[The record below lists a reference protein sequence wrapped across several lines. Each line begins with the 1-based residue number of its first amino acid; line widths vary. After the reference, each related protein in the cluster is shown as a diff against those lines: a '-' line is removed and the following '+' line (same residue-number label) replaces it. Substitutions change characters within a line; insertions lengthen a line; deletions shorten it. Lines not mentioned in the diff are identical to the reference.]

1 MRITQIILIILVI
14 CAAGL
19 LIFAGIQGSGEEVPS
34 EEDDWAYPIS
44 FLKIDLVTGTP
55 EPDYAVI
62 TLTED
67 DRTKYPVLI
76 AALENDE
83 TYLNIHPEG
92 EMTPEEY
99 YAIQDTFGWGSYVS
113 WNGTLYRVLIG
124 PIGIAP
130 PLP

>member
-19 LIFAGIQGSGEEVPS
+19 LVFAGIQGSGEEVPP
-34 EEDDWAYPIS
+34 EEDDWAYPRS
-44 FLKIDLVTGTP
+44 FLKIDAVQTPDPTLPVIPLTG
-55 EPDYAVI
+55 A
-62 TLTED
+62 

-113 WNGTLYRVLIG
+113 WNGTLYQVLIG
-124 PIGIAP
+124 AIGVAP

>member
-19 LIFAGIQGSGEEVPS
+19 LVFAGIQGSGEEVPP

-44 FLKIDLVTGTP
+44 FLKIDAVQTP
-55 EPDYAVI
+55 DPTLPVI
-62 TLTED
+62 PLTEA

>member
-1 MRITQIILIILVI
+1 MKIPQIILIILVI

-34 EEDDWAYPIS
+34 EENDWAYPIS
-44 FLKIDLVTGTP
+44 FLKIDAVQTPDPTLPVIPLTG
-55 EPDYAVI
+55 A
-62 TLTED
+62 

-92 EMTPEEY
+92 EMTTTEY
-99 YAIQDTFGWGSYVS
+99 YAINGFGWNSYVS
-113 WNGTLYRVLIG
+113 YNNSLYHVTIG
-124 PIGIAP
+124 PIGVAP

>member
-92 EMTPEEY
+92 EMTTTEY
-99 YAIQDTFGWGSYVS
+99 YAINGFGWNSYVS
-113 WNGTLYRVLIG
+113 YNNSLYHVTIG
-124 PIGIAP
+124 PIGVAP

>member
-19 LIFAGIQGSGEEVPS
+19 LVFAGIQGSGEEVPP

-44 FLKIDLVTGTP
+44 FLKIDAVQTPDPALPVISLTG
-55 EPDYAVI
+55 
-62 TLTED
+62 D

-113 WNGTLYRVLIG
+113 WNGTLYQVLIG
-124 PIGIAP
+124 AIGVAP

>member
-19 LIFAGIQGSGEEVPS
+19 LIFAGIQGSGEEVPP

-44 FLKIDLVTGTP
+44 FLKIDAVQTPDPALPVISLTG
-55 EPDYAVI
+55 A
-62 TLTED
+62 

-113 WNGTLYRVLIG
+113 WNGTLYQVLIG
-124 PIGIAP
+124 AIGVAP